1 MSLLNWS
8 SGRKVNIIN
17 LPFLE
22 IGCKVNTLCRNSQI
36 IRMLF
41 LFVMIWLT
49 LDDGAGTVELF
60 GEDESYHLVG
70 EREARQGYLFVGPL
84 IDGRGEAVGASDD
97 EHQSAG
103 ILLLLLK
110 PASQFYTTVF
120 VAVFIK
126 QHHMVGR
133 LQLLEDEL
141 SFGDLLLFLGEVLR
155 VAQLGNGDDVKGHV
169 MTDAF
174 GIVIDACREMLV
186 DGFPDL

>member
-1 MSLLNWS
+1 
-8 SGRKVNIIN
+8 
-17 LPFLE
+17 
-22 IGCKVNTLCRNSQI
+22 
-36 IRMLF
+36 MLF
-41 LFVMIWLT
+41 LFVMIWLS

-70 EREARQGYLFVGPL
+70 ERETRQGYLFVGTL
-84 IDGRGEAVGASDD
+84 IDGRGETVGASDD

-103 ILLLLLK
+103 ILLLLFK
-110 PASQFYTTVF
+110 PAGQFHAAVF
-120 VAVFIK
+120 VAVFIE

-141 SFGDLLLFLGEVLR
+141 SLGDLLLFLGEVLR
-155 VAQLGNGDDVKGHV
+155 VAQLGNGDNVKGHV